1 MIAAILAT
9 LVGAIAIG
17 SMVDSSNQSDDEL
30 LPADDTPDE
39 PDVPDETDAPIDP
52 DRPVFTYIYGTEGD
66 DVLSVQEG
74 EILRGLSG
82 NDTIDVGEY
91 AEAHGGD
98 GDDRFSVKVG
108 GNANGDAGNDTLVGY
123 NSYLDGGDGNDSL
136 EGTDNWLDGGDGDDT
151 LYDGG
156 GGYLRGGDGNDRL
169 FQYGGR
175 GYGGVGN
182 DSLYGV
188 DGSELYGGAGDD
200 VLTSASGDAGTY
212 STDAF
217 GGEGNDRILAYSGKA
232 DGGAGE
238 DTLIASVPENFAD
251 DIGRITLT
259 GGDGVDRFGFV
270 TGIAPDEQSGSN
282 AYDAPPPSD
291 DPADTSDNEPTGTAD
306 EDYERNILQTV
317 TITDFDPQTE
327 QLVIEEEEHITLSE
341 IEIEPAEDGSH
352 TDVIAHYLFN
362 SPAGWARSDEPLSF
376 LIRLEGVPTLNDE
389 QIVINGYPEG
399 TPLTLEMG
407 TDENDVLVAD
417 AGEAVVTGAGDDQV
431 TSDSDNAIVRLGD
444 GNDSLVATG
453 ENINVDGGAGND
465 ALTLSGDTSYVYG
478 GNGDDTIVARSGD
491 VSADGGYGDDRFV
504 AERGSGTNSF
514 EGGPG
519 FDSYVIGLG
528 DTIADFG
535 DGQYTL
541 NVYPED
547 LSEGP
552 ALLDGPYLPNSKV
565 VLNLPPEVTGDLSLT
580 ATQVDAPR
588 SPYQLITISTQG
600 GQDLLEVRTAP
611 QLEASID
618 LFTINRD
625 VVY

>member
-30 LPADDTPDE
+30 LPMGDTPDE
-39 PDVPDETDAPIDP
+39 PDAPVPPEFPLGTAGEDQISVEDGGSFDAL
-52 DRPVFTYIYGTEGD
+52 GGD
-66 DVLSVQEG
+66 DTLDVGDNASV
-74 EILRGLSG
+74 RGGSG
-82 NDTIDVGEY
+82 NDSIKAD
-91 AEAHGGD
+91 
-98 GDDRFSVKVG
+98 
-108 GNANGDAGNDTLVGY
+108 
-123 NSYLDGGDGNDSL
+123 DGGRSY
-136 EGTDNWLDGGDGDDT
+136 GGDGDDT
-151 LYDGG
+151 ISGGDEATIYGEAGNDRLSGFSRSELSGGEGDDTIRGDESLLYGG
-156 GGYLRGGDGNDRL
+156 AGNEVLSISSGRASGGDGNDTL
-169 FQYGGR
+169 FGA
-175 GYGGVGN
+175 
-182 DSLYGV
+182 
-188 DGSELYGGAGDD
+188 DGSRLSGGAGDD
-200 VLTSASGDAGTY
+200 VLTSAPADGGTY

-238 DTLIASVPENFAD
+238 DTLFASVAKNFAD
-251 DIGRITLT
+251 EIGRITLT
-259 GGDGVDRFGFV
+259 GGDGVDRFGFKPS
-270 TGIAPDEQSGSN
+270 IYPDEQSVSN
-282 AYDAPPPSD
+282 SYDAPPPSD
-291 DPADTSDNEPTGTAD
+291 DPADTSDAEPADTAD
-306 EDYERNILQTV
+306 EDYERNIIQTV

-376 LIRLEGVPTLNDE
+376 LIRLEGVPTLSDD

-399 TPLTLEMG
+399 TPLTLEVG

-417 AGEAVVTGAGDDQV
+417 GGEAVVTRAGDDQV

-444 GNDSLVATG
+444 GNDSLVASG

-465 ALTLSGDTSYVYG
+465 VLTLPGDTSYAYG
-478 GNGDDTIVARSGD
+478 GNGDDTIVARAGD
-491 VSADGGYGDDRFV
+491 VSADGGYGDDSFV

-514 EGGPG
+514 AGGPG
-519 FDSYVIGLG
+519 FDSYVIGPG

-547 LSEGP
+547 LAQGP
-552 ALLDGPYLPNSKV
+552 ALLDGPYLSNSKV

-580 ATQVDAPR
+580 ATQVDALR
-588 SPYQLITISTQG
+588 SPYQLITISTQS

-625 VVY
+625 VVFQSVSGFT